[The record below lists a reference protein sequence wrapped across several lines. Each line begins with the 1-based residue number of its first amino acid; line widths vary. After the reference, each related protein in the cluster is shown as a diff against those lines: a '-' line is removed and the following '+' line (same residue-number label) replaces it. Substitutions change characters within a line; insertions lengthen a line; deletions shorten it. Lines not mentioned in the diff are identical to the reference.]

1 MSSLLDKPATEMLNT
16 FSKGIGMP
24 GSGCVAA
31 LSALSAAHL
40 LVSVCK
46 LTTTKERYKEVHDE
60 MAQIQEALET
70 KYIPRLATII
80 DDDAAAVKEMLRYRI
95 QRDKETD
102 ELKKDELQQKAQEG
116 LKNATDTMI
125 SLCATCLDIIPMALE
140 VYNIGLKSAKGD
152 TAVVLSNLLSG
163 AASGL
168 YTVLINIK
176 TAKEQEWTVA
186 LKPGIETFF
195 GRLHEYQYIFNGKL
209 ETLYNKAR

>member
-1 MSSLLDKPATEMLNT
+1 MSFLLDKPATELLNT

-31 LSALSAAHL
+31 LSALSATHL

-46 LTTTKERYKEVHDE
+46 LTTTKERYREVHGE
-60 MAQIQEALET
+60 ISRVQEALET
-70 KYIPRLATII
+70 KYIPRLAAIV
-80 DDDAAAVKEMLRYRI
+80 DEDAGAVKEMLRYRI

-102 ELKKDELQQKAQEG
+102 EQKKNELQQKADEG

-125 SLCATCLDIIPMALE
+125 GLCATCLDIIPMALE

-163 AASGL
+163 ASSGL

-176 TAKEQEWTVA
+176 TAKEQEWTA
-186 LKPGIETFF
+186 SLKTEIETFF
-195 GRLHEYQYIFNGKL
+195 GRLHEYQHIFNGKL
-209 ETLYNKAR
+209 ETLYNKSR